1 MVVSLCDVGPAGRM
15 YPRDGAGPQ
24 FSTSSPGIRHESSE
38 DESARATHVAQVAR
52 SLGLRR
58 QPVAV
63 ARWQELEELAVGIP
77 DEEGVA
83 EVALVDDG
91 GAVLDGLL
99 GGGPHILDRDRQVG
113 EPGLVHRARPE
124 GRAGTG

>member
-15 YPRDGAGPQ
+15 YPWDGAGPQ

-38 DESARATHVAQVAR
+38 DESARATHAAQIAS

-63 ARWQELEELAVGIP
+63 GEWEQLEQLAVGVA
-77 DEEGVA
+77 DEDGVA
-83 EVALVDDG
+83 EIALLDDG

-99 GGGPHILDRDRQVG
+99 GGGSDILARDRQVG
-113 EPGLVHRARPE
+113 
-124 GRAGTG
+124 